1 MLQHYLDANSHHE
14 AYLEGWRSRDALDQ
28 ERIEQAWR
36 MIHHLRQRDAT
47 AREALRQ
54 SREYVEWL
62 RRQHE
67 KSYAARSAVLAIA
80 LALAMIGWTAWW
92 VSQPVAPER
101 LAPASGLR
109 MAVQR

>member
-1 MLQHYLDANSHHE
+1 MTSPLLDANRHHE

-28 ERIEQAWR
+28 ERIEQAR
-36 MIHHLRQRDAT
+36 RIIRHLRQRDAT

-54 SREYVEWL
+54 SREYVAWL

-67 KSYAARSAVLAIA
+67 KSYAARSAVLAVA
-80 LALAMIGWTAWW
+80 LTLALIGWTAWW

>member
-1 MLQHYLDANSHHE
+1 MTNPVLDANRHRE

-36 MIHHLRQRDAT
+36 IIHHLRRRDAT

-54 SREYVEWL
+54 SREYVAWL

-67 KSYAARSAVLAIA
+67 KSYAARSAVLGIA

-92 VSQPVAPER
+92 VSQPVTTER